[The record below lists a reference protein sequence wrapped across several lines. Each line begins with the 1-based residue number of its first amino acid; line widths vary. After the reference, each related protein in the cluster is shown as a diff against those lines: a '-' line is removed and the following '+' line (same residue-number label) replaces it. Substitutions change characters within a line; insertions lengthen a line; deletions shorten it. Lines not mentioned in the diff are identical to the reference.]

1 MNDLTQLRTLHADML
16 ATHKAYIKSPPD
28 EVHIA
33 HAEYKAARFRYNVAC
48 GEYVAGLLEYQQAAD
63 PIKIKR
69 SQTK

>member
-1 MNDLTQLRTLHADML
+1 M
-16 ATHKAYIKSPPD
+16 I
-28 EVHIA
+28 IA
-33 HAEYKAARFRYNVAC
+33 HAEYKASRFRYNVAC